1 MEQFLVGI
9 ILALI
14 GLAVCFFG
22 LRFWFILLP
31 VFGAVTGF
39 FVGARVMQDIF
50 GTGFL
55 STTTSW
61 IVGIIMAIVFALL
74 SYFIWYAG
82 AIIMAGAVG
91 ASLFSGVLHALFTN
105 PWGWVLFI
113 VALIGAIIFAV
124 GALILNLPIYIVIVN
139 SALGGAALAIA
150 GLLTI
155 FGTIEVEELANG
167 AALAVVERDQAGER
181 VLALGCGLDRPRR
194 GGHLLPTARASR
206 RPGFPR
212 RSGSRPRPHKAQ
224 AQSSIGQR
232 ERRQSG
238 ALASFSA
245 DPGTFPLPA

>member
-14 GLAVCFFG
+14 GLAVCFLG

-31 VFGAVTGF
+31 VFGAITGF

-55 STTTSW
+55 ATTTSW
-61 IVGIIMAIVFALL
+61 IVGIIMAIVLALL

-91 ASLFSGVLHALFTN
+91 ASLYSGLLHALFTN

-124 GALILNLPIYIVIVN
+124 GALILNLPIYIIIVN
-139 SALGGAALAIA
+139 SALIGAALAVA

-155 FGTIEVEELANG
+155 FGTIEVTELANG
-167 AALAVVERDQAGER
+167 AALAVVNETK
-181 VLALGCGLDRPRR
+181 LGNASWLWVVAWIVVAAVGMYYQLR
-194 GGHLLPTARASR
+194 GVAETRLPEEKWVPA
-206 RPGFPR
+206 
-212 RSGSRPRPHKAQ
+212 KA
-224 AQSSIGQR
+224 A
-232 ERRQSG
+232 
-238 ALASFSA
+238 
-245 DPGTFPLPA
+245 